1 MLILLRDYKEND
13 FMAEEKKDA
22 EKKESAKKE
31 KKEVKKPAEKKVQA
45 EKTQEKKTEEK
56 KAEKQKKDA
65 KDKTLPV
72 EVWNVLEHSL
82 LTEKSIG
89 FVESQNKLVFIV
101 RRDSNKN
108 SIKWAIEKAFE
119 VKVDEVKTLIDQKGR
134 KKAFVKLDKN
144 FNAGEIATRLGML

>member
-1 MLILLRDYKEND
+1 MS
-13 FMAEEKKDA
+13 EEKKEA
-22 EKKESAKKE
+22 ASAE
-31 KKEVKKPAEKKVQA
+31 KKEVKKAAEKKVQV
-45 EKTQEKKTEEK
+45 EKTEEK
-56 KAEKQKKDA
+56 KSEEKKKGGTVGGRAPRA
-65 KDKTLPV
+65 KESAMPT
-72 EVWNVLEHSL
+72 EVWNTLEHSL

-101 RRDSNKN
+101 RRDSNKK

-119 VKVDEVKTLIDQKGR
+119 VKVDDVKTLIDQKGR